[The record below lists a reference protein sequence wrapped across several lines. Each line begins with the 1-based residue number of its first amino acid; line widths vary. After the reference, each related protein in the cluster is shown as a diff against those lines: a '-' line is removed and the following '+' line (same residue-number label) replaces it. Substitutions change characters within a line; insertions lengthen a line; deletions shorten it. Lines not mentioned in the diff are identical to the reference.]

1 MLILASRCRH
11 AGPRGP
17 YAAGAKHNRATGR
30 VILEEGVSMQK
41 MSKHSWC
48 GALVLVIALWWAAPM
63 PVNAAPF
70 TAAVEYATSFVTSN
84 FGEPRT

>member
-1 MLILASRCRH
+1 
-11 AGPRGP
+11 
-17 YAAGAKHNRATGR
+17 
-30 VILEEGVSMQK
+30 MQK